1 MFVGDIICVFLT
13 IPVYLSI
20 RESYL
25 PLLIMP
31 GRSPKR
37 KDTPPKK
44 SMKDQRDQKTGS
56 DYRLVI
62 VLGGAIVIAIAI
74 IVAIMWTTS

>member
-1 MFVGDIICVFLT
+1 
-13 IPVYLSI
+13 
-20 RESYL
+20 
-25 PLLIMP
+25 MP

-44 SMKDQRDQKTGS
+44 SMKDKIDQKSGS

-62 VLGGAIVIAIAI
+62 VFGSALVLAIAI
-74 IVAIMWTTS
+74 IVAIMWTSR

>member
-1 MFVGDIICVFLT
+1 
-13 IPVYLSI
+13 
-20 RESYL
+20 
-25 PLLIMP
+25 MP

-44 SMKDQRDQKTGS
+44 SMKYKKDQNTGS

-62 VLGGAIVIAIAI
+62 VLGSALVLAIAL
-74 IVAIMWTTS
+74 IVAIMWISR